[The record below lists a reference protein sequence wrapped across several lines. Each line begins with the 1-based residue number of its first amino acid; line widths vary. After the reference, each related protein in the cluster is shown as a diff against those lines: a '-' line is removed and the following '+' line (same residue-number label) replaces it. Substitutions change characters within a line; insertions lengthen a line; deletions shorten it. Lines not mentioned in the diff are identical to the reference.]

1 MSDQDK
7 PQSDAVEALDD
18 APKTVKRGGK
28 TIALLIIASL
38 VWYLASDRY
47 TPYTSQA
54 RVQGYVIGVAPQVSG
69 IVTEVLVENNQRVD
83 ADQPLFRI
91 DPTQY
96 EIALAKAQSDYENAK
111 RQVEA
116 GDAGVDA
123 ARANLRAAEAN
134 LEKAR
139 KDTERLERL
148 YREDPGTI
156 SMRRLEVSRATLD
169 QSLASVEAAKAGI
182 QQAIEAKGGD
192 SSEEVNTI
200 LRVAQTGV
208 EKARLDLERT
218 LVTATERGEITDL
231 RVDAG
236 VFAGAGKPVITLVSL
251 SDVWIQAEFTENNLG
266 HIASGSPVE
275 IIFDSLPGHVFSGKI
290 TNIGIGVS
298 ATKPP
303 QPGTLPTIDNDR
315 DWLRQS
321 QRFPVV
327 VHFDFQQKQGM
338 LRQLRIGGQASVIA
352 YGEGAWLTKLL
363 GKAYIR
369 LMSFLSYAY

>member
-1 MSDQDK
+1 MSDQE
-7 PQSDAVEALDD
+7 STASAAVAAADN
-18 APKTVKRGGK
+18 APETVKRGGVI
-28 TIALLIIASL
+28 IALLIMVSL
-38 VWYLASDRY
+38 AWYLAADRY

-54 RVQGYVIGVAPQVSG
+54 RVQGYVVGVAPQVSG
-69 IVTEVLVENNQRVD
+69 IVTEVLVENNQRVEPG
-83 ADQPLFRI
+83 QPLFRI

-96 EIALAKAQSDYENAK
+96 DIALARAQSDYENAK

-116 GDAGVDA
+116 GDASVEA

-139 KDTERLERL
+139 KDTARLERL
-148 YREDPGTI
+148 VTEDPGTI
-156 SMRRLEVSRATLD
+156 SMRRLEISRATLD
-169 QSLASVEAAKAGI
+169 QSLASVEAAKASI
-182 QQAIEAKGGD
+182 QQAVEAKGGD
-192 SSEEVNTI
+192 SSDAVNTI

-218 LVTATERGEITDL
+218 LVAATEVGQITDL

-251 SDVWIQAEFTENNLG
+251 SDVWVQAEFTENNLG
-266 HIASGSPVE
+266 HIAADSPVE
-275 IIFDSLPGHVFSGKI
+275 IVFDALPGHVFSGKI

-298 ATKPP
+298 ASKAP
-303 QPGTLPTIDNDR
+303 QPGTLPSIDNNR

-321 QRFPVV
+321 QRFPVLV
-327 VHFDFQQKQGM
+327 RFDIRQQRD
-338 LRQLRIGGQASVIA
+338 LRRQLRIGGQASVIA
-352 YGEGAWLTKLL
+352 YGEGAWITKLL

-369 LMSFLSYAY
+369 LMSFLSFAY

>member
-218 LVTATERGEITDL
+218 LVTATEHGEITDL

>member
-1 MSDQDK
+1 
-7 PQSDAVEALDD
+7 
-18 APKTVKRGGK
+18 
-28 TIALLIIASL
+28 
-38 VWYLASDRY
+38 
-47 TPYTSQA
+47 
-54 RVQGYVIGVAPQVSG
+54 
-69 IVTEVLVENNQRVD
+69 LVENNQRVD

-251 SDVWIQAEFTENNLG
+251 SDVWIQVEFTENNLG

>member
-47 TPYTSQA
+47 TPYSSQA

-251 SDVWIQAEFTENNLG
+251 SDVWIQVEFTENNLG